1 MKSTRLE
8 AWQRGPLAWMVRNRV
23 TPNLLMIFLL
33 LGGLF
38 MTSRIKKEVFP
49 EFELDMVT
57 VSVAYP
63 GASPE
68 EVEKGIIL
76 VVEEAVRGLEGI
88 KELTANAAEGRGS
101 VRAELLADADQQK
114 AYQDIKQEI
123 DRITT
128 FPDDAEEP
136 QVSLLT
142 RRREVLN
149 LQIYGNVSETVLR
162 ETVEQVRDRLL
173 QNPEITQ
180 VDLSGA
186 RDVEIHVDVPQA
198 NLRAYGLTLSDIA
211 RRIDTASAE
220 VPGGSV
226 ETVGGDILLR
236 VKDRRDWAREFAR
249 IPIVTN
255 AGGSVVRLED
265 IAEVRETFEDSNRF
279 ATYNGQRSIG
289 IDVYRVGGQTPVGV
303 SAAARGAMEEIEAD
317 LPEGIAWDV
326 NRDRSEIYEQRLQ
339 LLLKNAC
346 YGLIL
351 VLLFLG
357 LFLEFKLAFWVTMG
371 IPISFLGGLLFL
383 PGMDVSINMIS
394 MFAFIVALGIVV
406 DDAIVAGENIY
417 EYRQLGM
424 GLEKAAVLGAR
435 DVAVP
440 ITYAIL
446 TNVAAFLPLYF
457 VPGTMGKIWKV
468 IPVVVITVFL
478 ISWVE
483 SLFILPAHLAHTRS
497 RPRSRL
503 TARLHEWQQVFSR
516 LLVRFIEKRYRPF
529 LELCI
534 RWRGFTVAVGIAV
547 MLLVLSFVF
556 SGRIGIILTPRVES
570 DQAVVTA
577 VLPAGSPL
585 EKSAEVQNRLV
596 GAMEELAAEH
606 GGERLVEGIFSL
618 VDENQVEVT
627 VYLTPPGVRPLNT
640 AEVTR
645 LWRERTG
652 TLIGLESLRFESDRG
667 GPGGGAALTVELS
680 HRDTAVLDRASA
692 ALAERLDEFANVK
705 DINDGF
711 TPGKEQLDLSIRP
724 EGQALG
730 LTSIEIARQVRHA
743 FSGIEALRQQRGRNE
758 VTVRVRLPE
767 SERRSEFDIE
777 NLMIRTPAGAFVP
790 LLEVAEIKRGR
801 AYNSID
807 RRDARRT
814 VTVSG
819 DVEPLGET
827 GRVMAALNDSV
838 LPQLAR
844 DYPGLSYGYQG
855 RQASMKESSMGLLGG
870 FGLALIGIYFLL
882 AIPFRSYI
890 QPMIVMIAIPFGLV
904 GAILGHLFMG
914 YNLSLMSM
922 MGIVALSGVVV
933 NDSLVLIDYANRR
946 RREGDTPFEAISAA
960 GTRRFRPIILT
971 TLTTFGGLAP
981 MIFETSRQARFMIPM
996 ALSLGFGILF
1006 ATVIALLLVP
1016 CLYLLIDDL
1025 RIWISRFGD
1034 ETSHAENA
1042 LPQKEPGL

>member
-1 MKSTRLE
+1 
-8 AWQRGPLAWMVRNRV
+8 MVRNRV
-23 TPNLLMIFLL
+23 TPNLLMIFLV

-49 EFELDMVT
+49 EFELDLVT

-76 VVEEAVRGLEGI
+76 VVEEAIRGLEGI
-88 KELTANAAEGRGS
+88 KEVTSRAGEGGGT

-114 AYQDIKQEI
+114 AYQEINQEI
-123 DRITT
+123 DRVTT

-142 RRREVLN
+142 RRRDVLSVK
-149 LQIYGNVSETVLR
+149 IYGDVPETVLR

-180 VDLSGA
+180 LDLSGA
-186 RDVEIHVDVPQA
+186 RDVEIHVDVPQR

-211 RRIDTASAE
+211 QRIRAASAE

-226 ETVGGDILLR
+226 ETEGGDILLR
-236 VKDRRDWAREFAR
+236 VKDRREWAREFAW

-265 IAEVRETFEDSNRF
+265 IAEVRETFEDSDRF
-279 ATYNGQRSIG
+279 ATYNGRRTIG
-289 IDVYRVGGQTPVGV
+289 IDISRVGDQTPIGV
-303 SAAARGAMEEIEAD
+303 SRAVRDAMEEIEAD
-317 LPEGIAWDV
+317 LPEGISWDI
-326 NRDRSEIYEQRLQ
+326 NRDRSEVYQQRLD
-339 LLLKNAC
+339 LLLKNAFI
-346 YGLIL
+346 GLIL

-371 IPISFLGGLLFL
+371 IPISFLGGLFFL
-383 PGMDVSINMIS
+383 PGMDVSVNMVS

-417 EYRQLGM
+417 EYRQRGM

-435 DVAVP
+435 DVAIP

-446 TNVAAFLPLYF
+446 TNIVAFLPLYF
-457 VPGTMGKIWKV
+457 VPGTMGKIWQA
-468 IPVVVITVFL
+468 IPVVVVTVFL

-503 TARLHEWQQVFSR
+503 TGRLHEWQQNFSR
-516 LLVRFIEKRYRPF
+516 LLVRFIERRYRPF
-529 LELCI
+529 LEACI
-534 RWRGFTVAVGIAV
+534 RWRGFTVVIGMTV
-547 MLLVLSFVF
+547 MLVVLSFVF
-556 SGRIGIILTPRVES
+556 SGRIGIILMPRVES

-577 VLPAGSPL
+577 LLPAGSPV
-585 EKSAEVQNRLV
+585 ERAAEVQARLV
-596 GAMEELAAEH
+596 GAMEEVAAEN
-606 GGERLVEGIFSL
+606 GGDRLLRGIYAS
-618 VDENQVEVT
+618 VDENQVGVT
-627 VYLTPPGVRPLNT
+627 AYLTPPGVRPLNT
-640 AEVTR
+640 GEVVR

-652 TLIGLESLRFESDRG
+652 VPLGLQSLRFESDRG

-705 DINDGF
+705 DVDDGF
-711 TPGKEQLDLSIRP
+711 TPGKEQLDFSIRP

-730 LTSIEIARQVRHA
+730 LTSREVARQVRNA
-743 FSGIEALRQQRGRNE
+743 FSGVEALRQQRGRNE
-758 VTVRVRLPE
+758 VTVRVRLPAD
-767 SERRSEFDIE
+767 ERRSEFDIE
-777 NLMIRTPAGAFVP
+777 NLMIRTPAGSFVP
-790 LLEVAEIKRGR
+790 LMEVAEVERGR
-801 AYNSID
+801 AYIGID
-807 RRDARRT
+807 RRDGRRT
-814 VTVSG
+814 ITVSAG
-819 DVEPLGET
+819 VEPLGET
-827 GRVMAALNDSV
+827 GRVMAALNETV

-844 DYPGLSYGYQG
+844 DYPGLSHGYQG
-855 RQASMKESSMGLLGG
+855 RQASMKESSTGLFRG
-870 FGLALIGIYFLL
+870 FGLALIVIYFLL

-890 QPMIVMIAIPFGLV
+890 QPAIVMIAIPFGLV
-904 GAILGHLFMG
+904 GAVLGHLIMG

-960 GTRRFRPIILT
+960 GVRRFRPIILT

-1006 ATVIALLLVP
+1006 ATVITLLLVP
-1016 CLYLLIDDL
+1016 CLYLLIEDL
-1025 RIWISRFGD
+1025 RDWIGRFGD
-1034 ETSHAENA
+1034 ETPHAEEV
-1042 LPQKEPGL
+1042 LPQKETGL